1 MSEVIKIVN
10 SDGNEMEV
18 NVIMSFEVEETGKQ
32 YIIYKKTDEEENMDT
47 IYASLLQENNG
58 EYTLTDMTEEE
69 WTFVKSVMGSVVNS
83 KED

>member
-1 MSEVIKIVN
+1 MNEVIKVVN
-10 SDGNEMEV
+10 SDGSEMNV

-32 YIIYKKTDEEENMDT
+32 YVIYKKENEEENMDT
-47 IYASLLQENNG
+47 IYASLLTENNG

-69 WTFVKSVMGSVVNS
+69 WSFVKKVMANVVNS

>member
-1 MSEVIKIVN
+1 MNEVIKVVN
-10 SDGNEMEV
+10 SDGSEMDV

-32 YIIYKKTDEEENMDT
+32 YIIYKKVNEEENMDT
-47 IYASLLQENNG
+47 IYASLLAENNG

-69 WTFVKSVMGSVVNS
+69 WSFVKKVMGNVVNS

>member
-1 MSEVIKIVN
+1 MNEVIKIVN

-32 YIIYKKTDEEENMDT
+32 YIIYKKIDEEENMDT

-69 WTFVKSVMGSVVNS
+69 WTFVKSVMGSVVKS

>member
-1 MSEVIKIVN
+1 MNEVIKIVN

-32 YIIYKKTDEEENMDT
+32 YIIYKKVDEEENMDT
-47 IYASLLQENNG
+47 IYAYLLQENNG